1 MKDGAIIEVRIQPGA
16 RRTEVAGMFDDMVRI
31 RVAARPVEGA
41 ANKELVKFLAR
52 KLGVSK
58 SRIEILSG
66 HKSRVKRL
74 GINGLEASAVISS
87 LLA

>member
-1 MKDGAIIEVRIQPGA
+1 MADDAIIEVRIQPGA
-16 RRTEVAGMFDDMVRI
+16 RRTEVAGMFDDRVKI

-58 SRIEILSG
+58 SRVAILGG
-66 HKSRVKRL
+66 HKSRNKRL
-74 GINGLEASAVISS
+74 QIRGLETSAALTA
-87 LLA
+87 LLD

>member
-1 MKDGAIIEVRIQPGA
+1 MENGAIIEVRIQPGA
-16 RRTEVAGMFDDMVRI
+16 RRTEVAGLFDDMVKI

-41 ANKELVKFLAR
+41 ANKELVRFLAR

-74 GINGLEASAVISS
+74 GIKGLNASEVTSS
-87 LLA
+87 LLD